1 MDMRIHPSYVT
12 PPIKTTV
19 PKSKDSTQ
27 AEAHQENV
35 QLKSDTEEQ
44 QDVPI
49 MLSKELDKEAAE
61 YKEDNA
67 VFKKGYEDLEKAM
80 DLIQAQIQTL
90 QARINKLMQDRGQ
103 RFMKINHQQDTAP
116 DEEKTIVEHVGSKKY
131 RDNTTIDE
139 VKELEKQLSEFK
151 GQEAEMRIKMLKM
164 ILAERERLEEL
175 KRKGKL

>member
-1 MDMRIHPSYVT
+1 MDMRIHPSYVA
-12 PPIKTTV
+12 PPTKATMS
-19 PKSKDSTQ
+19 KSTDSTQ

-35 QLKSDTEEQ
+35 QLKSDTEAQ
-44 QDVPI
+44 QDIPI
-49 MLSKELDKEAAE
+49 MLSKELDKEAAG

-67 VFKKGYEDLEKAM
+67 VFKKDYEDLEKAM

-90 QARINKLMQDRGQ
+90 QARINKLMQAREQ
-103 RFMKINHQQDTAP
+103 RFMKINHQQDTVP
-116 DEEKTIVEHVGSKKY
+116 DEDKVIVEHVGSKKY
-131 RDNTTIDE
+131 RDNTTVDE

-175 KRKGKL
+175 KRKGKR